1 VNSPLLWW
9 HNWRFPHTKDEAL
22 SPVAFLM
29 ERPGTEQQFG
39 AILEHLAS
47 ASYQG
52 LDRDDS
58 FESAA

>member
-1 VNSPLLWW
+1 MGMATSA
-9 HNWRFPHTKDEAL
+9 T
-22 SPVAFLM
+22 S
-29 ERPGTEQQFG
+29 GTEQQFG